1 MVQNKIVQLEVND
14 ITKIVEKFEEKHDA
28 CGRDASFD
36 YCYNYFHPSNKN
48 DLTKNI
54 EQSCLSL
61 GFYLASWGMFRGSSF
76 MLKKSS
82 KHFEPLVEYIASVP
96 EKSWHINASN
106 FEKDGNIDF
115 LIEQYNKIKEIL
127 IPGSHTHLT
136 LVTKVMLGVFA
147 SVPAY
152 DYYFTK
158 SFKNI
163 FKDDCKFGA
172 FSEKS
177 LQCICKFH
185 QSNQSAIDK
194 ISLNTVD
201 FISGEK
207 TDLKYT
213 NSKIIDMYGFT
224 KGLEQDT
231 L

>member
-1 MVQNKIVQLEVND
+1 MVQNKIAQLEVSD

-82 KHFEPLVEYIASVP
+82 KHFEPLVEYIASAP
-96 EKSWHINASN
+96 KEAWYIDANN
-106 FEKDGNIDF
+106 FKDENIDF
-115 LIEQYNKIKEIL
+115 LIDQYNDIKKIL
-127 IPGSHTHLT
+127 IPGSHAHLT

-152 DYYFTK
+152 DSFFTN

-163 FKDDCKFGA
+163 FKGDCA
-172 FSEKS
+172 FTVFNKKS
-177 LQCICKFH
+177 LQCIYEFY

-194 ISLNTVD
+194 INLNTVD

-207 TDLKYT
+207 TKLKYT

-224 KGLEQDT
+224 RGLE
-231 L
+231 

>member
-1 MVQNKIVQLEVND
+1 MVQNKIAQLEVND

-36 YCYNYFHPSNKN
+36 YCHNYFHPSNKN

-127 IPGSHTHLT
+127 IPGSHAHLT

-152 DYYFTK
+152 DSFFTN

-163 FKDDCKFGA
+163 FKGDCA
-172 FSEKS
+172 FTVFNKKS
-177 LQCICKFH
+177 LQCIYEFY

-194 ISLNTVD
+194 INLNTVD

-207 TDLKYT
+207 TKLKYT

-224 KGLEQDT
+224 RGLE
-231 L
+231 